1 MICSLQLAPLVIFS
15 ISIVSN
21 FHPSG
26 QKPWTCPWLL
36 SLLFH
41 IESVRKF
48 CVFGLQNTSR
58 IWPLCT
64 TSTVI
69 AQTTFIFCLDYLQGL
84 PTGSLLTF
92 SLFSTAARVILLYY
106 KSDHLFK
113 SFPWLLTPLR
123 VKAQVLTMAHKATH
137 YLASDISVPHLLPFP
152 SFSPL
157 QLSGPP
163 GYHRPGICQAG
174 CHLKAL
180 ALAVPFTWKPS
191 LTYSCSSLHLLKVCA
206 HTSHFQWGL
215 PWPPI

>member
-1 MICSLQLAPLVIFS
+1 MISSLQLAPLVILS
-15 ISIVSN
+15 ISVVGN
-21 FHPSG
+21 FHLSG
-26 QKPWTCPWLL
+26 QKPWTHPSLL
-36 SLLFH
+36 SLLFR

-48 CVFGLQNTSR
+48 CEFGLQNTSR

-69 AQTTFIFCLDYLQGL
+69 AQTTCIFCLDYLQGL

-92 SLFSTAARVILLYY
+92 SLFSTAARVIPLHY

-123 VKAQVLTMAHKATH
+123 VKAHVLTMAHKATY
-137 YLASDISVPHLLPFP
+137 YLASDITVPHLLPFP
-152 SFSPL
+152 SFGLL
-157 QLSGPP
+157 QLSWPP
-163 GYHRPGICQAG
+163 WYHSPGICQASS
-174 CHLKAL
+174 HLKAL

-191 LTYSCSSLHLLKVCA
+191 LTYSWSSLHLLEVCA